1 MDNSPFLRVAHSAH
15 SPDDEVG
22 TFSIVKWVLFQ
33 LSRLRRYS
41 PSGYFFDCQTG
52 TFSLDKNIFSV
63 NQAGLVILYRVPK
76 HLDYLQTMNRVLP
89 VNGRSKWSTRSRV
102 MWSTHVHVMCSTQL
116 RATVFK
122 KCNAPC

>member
-1 MDNSPFLRVAHSAH
+1 M
-15 SPDDEVG
+15 
-22 TFSIVKWVLFQ
+22 
-33 LSRLRRYS
+33 RYQFIEEHRETYPVTQMCRTLDVS
-41 PSGYFFDCQTG
+41 SSGYYAWRKRPTSAREMANRELTEKIKAVYHD
-52 TFSLDKNIFSV
+52 SLDTYGSP
-63 NQAGLVILYRVPK
+63 RVYQELK
-76 HLDYLQTMNRVLP
+76 AQGVVC